1 MGTLGKYLQEARVA
15 RGIDLR
21 EAAQQTRINA
31 QYLRAL
37 EEEDF
42 SKLPGDVFVK
52 GFLKSY
58 GKFLRLDEQEIMER
72 YAEIEQEST
81 SASPPPVRT
90 VPAAVAT
97 TAEEKVDHAP
107 SKFPLEPVLW
117 AVGIVA
123 ILVLF
128 LFSALPK
135 RQQHAKGAHEEL
147 TSPTVSGQLS
157 STPVPTSR
165 SEKLYLEVVA
175 LENTWLLIRTDASPQ
190 KKATLSKG
198 ESLIWSADERFLL
211 SYGKAGDLK
220 LVLNGNE
227 LVVDEPKN
235 AVIRDL
241 VITSSGVV
249 SRKIQVDNSPA
260 SKTKRKQASN
270 MQTSPS
276 VSAPVLGHQPQ
287 GASAQSKTPVQ
298 IPQKPVQ

>member
-1 MGTLGKYLQEARVA
+1 MGTLGKYLQDARVA
-15 RGIDLR
+15 RKIELR

-58 GKFLRLDEQEIMER
+58 GKFLQLDEQDVMQR
-72 YAEIEQEST
+72 YTETRQKIVSP
-81 SASPPPVRT
+81 SPPPVHVVT
-90 VPAAVAT
+90 AAVAT
-97 TAEEKVDHAP
+97 TDEEKVYDAP

-123 ILVLF
+123 VLILF
-128 LFSALPK
+128 LFSAFPK
-135 RQQHAKGAHEEL
+135 RQQHVKGAHEEL
-147 TSPTVSGQLS
+147 TARTVSGELS
-157 STPVPTSR
+157 SAPVPTSV

-190 KKATLSKG
+190 KKAMLNKG

-227 LVVDEPKN
+227 LVVDEPKDS
-235 AVIRDL
+235 VIRDL
-241 VITSSGVV
+241 VITSSGIV
-249 SRKIQVDNSPA
+249 SRKIQMNNSA
-260 SKTKRKQASN
+260 VSKTKLKTVSN
-270 MQTSPS
+270 IQTSPS
-276 VSAPVLGHQPQ
+276 VSAPVLDHPQ
-287 GASAQSKTPVQ
+287 RASAQPKTSAQ